1 MVTRH
6 ILKENIFLKPAM
18 GNLIEDLSH
27 AWPYKFTLTEIQS
40 AAGHLM
46 LKRIDKLNVDRV
58 NRAKKFIKSIKYKN
72 DLIFHSN
79 FENKRHVY
87 HLLVAYCS
95 SVKLRDF

>member
-1 MVTRH
+1 MHGLT
-6 ILKENIFLKPAM
+6 I
-18 GNLIEDLSH
+18 S
-27 AWPYKFTLTEIQS
+27 LTEIQS

-58 NRAKKFIKSIKYKN
+58 NRQKIYKSIKYKN